1 MEPGGHARE
10 VVISLLNNRSG
21 KLVGRAGQSQKILSF
36 FCSSQLC
43 STFTFK
49 ILYFMKA
56 IAIIPARYASS
67 RFPGKPIVHIGSKTM
82 IQRVYE
88 RAKMVPELDDVIVAT
103 DDERII
109 DNITSVGGKA
119 VMTATTHQSGTE
131 RCAEV
136 LENMEEQ
143 PDIVLDIQGDVP
155 FIELSH
161 IQLVLNSFRQEST
174 QIASL
179 YTPINDLATLSNPNA
194 PKVVFDNDFNAIY
207 FSRSPIPYLRDVEKT
222 DWPASFRF
230 YKHIGVYGFRS
241 EILKEV
247 VKLPVGRLEKA
258 ENLEQLRWIEHGYK
272 IHLSE
277 TDVESLAIDTHED
290 LSRVLAKMQGDR
302 YLHEH

>member
-1 MEPGGHARE
+1 
-10 VVISLLNNRSG
+10 
-21 KLVGRAGQSQKILSF
+21 
-36 FCSSQLC
+36 
-43 STFTFK
+43 
-49 ILYFMKA
+49 MKA

-88 RAKMVPELDDVIVAT
+88 RAKMVPELNDVIVAT

-109 DNITSVGGKA
+109 DNITAIGGKA

-136 LENMEEQ
+136 LENLEEQ

-207 FSRSPIPYLRDVEKT
+207 FSRSPIPYLRDVEKS

-258 ENLEQLRWIEHGYK
+258 ESLEQLRWIEHGYK